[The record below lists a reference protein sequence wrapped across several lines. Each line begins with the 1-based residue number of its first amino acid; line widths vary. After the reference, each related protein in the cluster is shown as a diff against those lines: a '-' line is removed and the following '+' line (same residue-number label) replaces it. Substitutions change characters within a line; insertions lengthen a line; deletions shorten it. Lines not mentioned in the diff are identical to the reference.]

1 MFNKIFIGFYS
12 YWDSAGED
20 MRSSHIA
27 ENTEEDAGFN
37 NSSPLSSNRSSLAHE
52 SSINHILGT
61 RLMVRDG
68 FVFA

>member
-27 ENTEEDAGFN
+27 GNTEEDAGFRN
-37 NSSPLSSNRSSLAHE
+37 ISAPHDPVTGVLWHVNLPLTTFLEPS
-52 SSINHILGT
+52 
-61 RLMVRDG
+61 
-68 FVFA
+68 